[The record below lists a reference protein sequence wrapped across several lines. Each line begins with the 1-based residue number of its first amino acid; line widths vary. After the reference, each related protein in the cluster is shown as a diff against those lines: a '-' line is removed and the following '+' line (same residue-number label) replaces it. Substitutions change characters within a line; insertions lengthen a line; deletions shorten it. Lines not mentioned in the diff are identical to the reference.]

1 LKGWA
6 HNARFMLRGGKMK
19 QLLSILFTA
28 FLALGLTIQDADAR
42 LGGGRSLGSQRSS
55 AAPNRSVQQ
64 APPSQAAPSAP
75 AAAPNPAAAPRPAG
89 NRWLGPIAGLAAGL
103 GLGWLLGQGGMGGM
117 MGSLLMM
124 ALVGFAV
131 FFVIRLLTRPKT
143 EGNMQYASMGSQ
155 AAAAPPPTLAPAI
168 GAEPVFGAHPQPNVP
183 AGFDTAG
190 FLRQAKLNFV
200 KLQAVH
206 DSGQLNEL
214 REFTTDEMFE
224 SVKQDLQEHGASGQ
238 QTDVV
243 ALNADLLEALT
254 EGNTHWAS
262 VRFSGMIRENAN
274 GQPESFQEIWNL
286 AKPVSGA
293 SGWVL
298 AGIQQIQ

>member
-1 LKGWA
+1 
-6 HNARFMLRGGKMK
+6 MK
-19 QLLSILFTA
+19 YLLSISIVA
-28 FLALGLTIQDADAR
+28 FLTLGLMVQDADAAR
-42 LGGGRSLGSQRSS
+42 LGGGRSMGAQRSS
-55 AAPNRSVQQ
+55 VAPNRSVQQ
-64 APPSQAAPSAP
+64 TPPSQAAPAAP
-75 AAAPNPAAAPRPAG
+75 AAAPAAAPKPAG

-103 GLGWLLGQGGMGGM
+103 GLGWLIGQGGLGGM
-117 MGSLLMM
+117 MGGLLMM

-143 EGNMQYASMGSQ
+143 EGNMQYAG
-155 AAAAPPPTLAPAI
+155 AGNEPAAAPPPSLAPAI
-168 GAEPVFGAHPQPNVP
+168 DAAPVFGAQPRPNIP
-183 AGFDTAG
+183 PGFDTSG

-206 DSGQLNEL
+206 DSGKLDEL
-214 REFTTDEMFE
+214 RDFTTDEMFE
-224 SVKQDLQEHGASGQ
+224 SIKQDLREHGASGQ

-243 ALNADLLEALT
+243 TLNADLLEALT

-293 SGWVL
+293 TGWVL

>member
-1 LKGWA
+1 
-6 HNARFMLRGGKMK
+6 MK
-19 QLLSILFTA
+19 HLLSISIAA
-28 FLALGLTIQDADAR
+28 FLALGLMVQDAEAAR
-42 LGGGRSLGSQRSS
+42 LGGGRSMGAQRSS
-55 AAPNRSVQQ
+55 VAPNKSMQQ
-64 APPSQAAPSAP
+64 TPPSQAAPAAP
-75 AAAPNPAAAPRPAG
+75 AAAPKPAG

-103 GLGWLLGQGGMGGM
+103 GLGWLIGQGGM

-143 EGNMQYASMGSQ
+143 AGNMQYAGMGNQ
-155 AAAAPPPTLAPAI
+155 RAAAPPPSLAPGI
-168 GAEPVFGAHPQPNVP
+168 GAAPVFGAQPQPNIP

-190 FLRQAKLNFV
+190 FLHQAKLNFI

-206 DSGQLNEL
+206 DSGKLDEL

-224 SVKQDLQEHGASGQ
+224 SIKQDLQQHGASGQ

-243 ALNADLLEALT
+243 TLDADLLEALT
-254 EGNTHWAS
+254 EGDTHWAS

-274 GQPESFQEIWNL
+274 AQPESFQEIWNL

-293 SGWVL
+293 TGWVL
-298 AGIQQIQ
+298 AGIQQMQ